1 MNLEPKDNM
10 PYFFIGTQATYIVDG
25 IERIKS
31 LVPQRVYK
39 LTLVNGRYMFQTGQ
53 WHTWFSVADGE
64 LFIEHTKDAMQGW
77 LKFCELQIEQKALL
91 HRMTDLKISFT
102 SLKGFE

>member
-10 PYFFIGTQATYIVDG
+10 PYFFIGTRATYIVDG
-25 IERIKS
+25 VERTKD
-31 LVPQRVYK
+31 LEPQRVYK

-64 LFIEHTKDAMQGW
+64 LFVEHTKEAMQTW
-77 LKFCELQIEQKALL
+77 AKFCALQAEADILL
-91 HRMTDLKISFT
+91 QRMTDLKISFT